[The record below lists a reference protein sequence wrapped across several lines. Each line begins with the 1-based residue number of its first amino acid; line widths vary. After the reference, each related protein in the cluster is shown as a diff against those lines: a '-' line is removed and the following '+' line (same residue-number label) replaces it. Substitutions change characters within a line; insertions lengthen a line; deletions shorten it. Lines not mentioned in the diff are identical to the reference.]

1 MVSTLSNQGRQRIE
15 KLVREILVG
24 EHRKERL
31 PNSSY
36 DFSKERQA
44 MYFSNM
50 RKNLQSDVSN
60 ITMNINHR
68 LEELEM
74 LNKIRE

>member
-1 MVSTLSNQGRQRIE
+1 MVSTLSTQGRQRIE
-15 KLVREILVG
+15 KLVQEILVG

-50 RKNLQSDVSN
+50 RKNLQSDVSD
-60 ITMNINHR
+60 IVMNTNHR
-68 LEELEM
+68 LEDLEM
-74 LNKIRE
+74 LSMIEE

>member
-1 MVSTLSNQGRQRIE
+1 MVSTLSTQGRQRIE
-15 KLVREILVG
+15 KLVQEILVG

-50 RKNLQSDVSN
+50 
-60 ITMNINHR
+60 
-68 LEELEM
+68 
-74 LNKIRE
+74 KIGRAHV